1 MIANIFIK
9 RPVTAIVISIV
20 LAITGVICILNLPID
35 QYPDITPP
43 VVQVNGQFT
52 GADAQTV
59 EQTVATPIE
68 QQVNGTPGMEY
79 MQSNNT
85 NNGLMQMNV
94 TFKIGTDI
102 DIATLDVQNRV
113 SIASPLLPAVVSRL
127 GLTVRAVNPSM
138 LMMVAIYA
146 PKGTHEITFLDN
158 YTNIFVQDALLR
170 VPGVGSINRFTDD
183 FSMRIWMNPEKM
195 AAYSLTPADVIAA
208 LNAQNVQVAAGSAG
222 VPPQTKAQAYELGI
236 LVNGRLS
243 KVTEFQKVVVKTIP
257 ATGELIYLKDV
268 ARVEL
273 GKFTFS
279 SNSFVDGKRASY
291 LQIYQAPGSNALE
304 TANGIY
310 AALATLK
317 KSFPADVDY
326 SVPFESVTVVKVSMT
341 DVVHTLLMTLGLVA
355 LVVFLFLQNWRS
367 TLIPV
372 LAIPVSILGTFCFFI
387 PLGFTI
393 NTLTMFGFVLAIGI
407 VVDDAIIVVEA
418 VQHYIDHE
426 DMSAKEATYMAMKD
440 ISAPVIAIA
449 LILAAVFV
457 PVGFIPGI
465 VGRLYQQF
473 AITIAIS
480 VMLSAFIALSLTPAL
495 CTLLLKPSP
504 KEGDKKLNWSD
515 RMFGRFNKWF
525 DKVTEKYSNG
535 VKWSIKASRF
545 IIILLVCICAGTILL
560 FEHKPTG
567 FIPSEDDGN
576 LYVTFQLPPASATS
590 QSVDVMT
597 KLMQVISST
606 PGVAHYAAL
615 SGLNVITNATNSNC
629 GTIYCQLSPWDDRG
643 KSSEQ
648 VPGIIGVLRK
658 RIADAGIKNAS
669 IQVIQPSPIP
679 GVGSTVGFSFQI
691 EQRNT
696 NDDVHQFEKV
706 VNNFITE
713 ANKNPAIVNAFTYYT
728 AHTPNFS
735 LTVDRDKC
743 EKLGV
748 NIADV
753 FTTIQAYMGSL
764 YINDFTT
771 YNRTFHVVVQAD
783 TMYRALI
790 SDMDKYYVRNQAG
803 QMLPLGT
810 LISYQPVEAA
820 PLISHFNIF
829 RSAEVDGSSG
839 QGYSSTQTLDELKK
853 VADKVLPQGYA
864 YEYSG
869 LSYEE
874 IKAGSTTI
882 YIFIFSI
889 TFVFLFLAALYE
901 SWSVP
906 FSVLLAVPIGAFGA
920 IIALI
925 FLPKIT
931 NNVYAQI
938 GLITL
943 IGLAAKNAILIVEFA
958 KVRVDRGEDLMK
970 STLDAVRLRLRPIV
984 MTSLAFILGVL
995 PLVFATG
1002 AGAIARRT
1010 IGYTVLGGMLAAS
1023 SLAIFIVPV
1032 LYVLITKLS
1041 YGKKKLAYLV
1051 EHHEDLME
1059 KARKVEEQNIDPELE
1074 YEIGKDRELNGKGQK
1089 GDHKEG
1095 TGDMPKTITVSDQH
1109 LLTAS
1114 HKEAEEKLLPPGE
1127 EKTELMLP
1135 PGESAP
1141 DSGHL
1146 LPPADKNK
1154 DSNNG
1159 TNDENKP
1166 EEDKPVQE

>member
-1 MIANIFIK
+1 MIANTFIK

-20 LAITGVICILNLPID
+20 LVLTGTICIFILPVD

-43 VVQVNGQFT
+43 IVQVTGQFT

-59 EQTVATPIE
+59 EQTMATPIE

-79 MQSNNT
+79 MQSNST
-85 NNGLMQMNV
+85 NNGLMTMNV
-94 TFKIGTDI
+94 TFNIGTNI
-102 DIATLDVQNRV
+102 DVAALDVQNRV
-113 SIASPLLPAVVSRL
+113 SIATPLLPAVASRL
-127 GLTVRAVNPSM
+127 GITVRAVNPSM

-146 PKGTHEITFLDN
+146 PRGTHNITFLDN
-158 YTNIFVQDALLR
+158 YANIFVQDALLR
-170 VPGVGSINRFTDD
+170 VPGVGTITRFTDD

-195 AAYSLTPADVIAA
+195 AAYSLTPQDVINA

-222 VPPQTKAQAYELGI
+222 VPPQSKAQTFEIGI

-243 KVTEFQKVVVKTIP
+243 KVKEFENIIVKTLP
-257 ATGELIYLKDV
+257 ATGELVYLKDV

-279 SNSFVDGKRASY
+279 SNSFVDGQRASY
-291 LQIYQAPGSNALE
+291 LQIYQAPGSNALR
-304 TANGIY
+304 TAEGIY
-310 AALATLK
+310 KELAQLRQF
-317 KSFPADVDY
+317 FPTDVEY
-326 SVPFESVTVVKVSMT
+326 KVPFESVTVVKVSMA
-341 DVVHTLLMTLGLVA
+341 DVVTTLLMTLGLVA
-355 LVVFLFLQNWRS
+355 VVVFLFLQNLRS

-372 LAIPVSILGTFCFFI
+372 LAIPVSIFGTFCLFI

-426 DMSAKEATYMAMKD
+426 KMSPKEATYHAMKD
-440 ISAPVIAIA
+440 ISAPVVAIA

-480 VMLSAFIALSLTPAL
+480 VIISAFIALSLTPAL
-495 CTLLLKPSP
+495 CSLLLKPSKP
-504 KEGDKKLNWSD
+504 KEEARGLGRWFINFNEWFQRVTD
-515 RMFGRFNKWF
+515 R
-525 DKVTEKYSNG
+525 YSTG
-535 VKWSIKASRF
+535 VQKSIKASRY
-545 IIILLVCICAGTILL
+545 ILILLICVCAGAYFL
-560 FEHKPTG
+560 FQNKPSG

-576 LYVTFQLPPASATS
+576 IYVTYQLPPASSTS
-590 QSVDVMT
+590 QSVA
-597 KLMQVISST
+597 LMQRLMDVVSKT

-629 GTIYCQLSPWDDRG
+629 GTIYCQLKPWDERNGDDE
-643 KSSEQ
+643 K
-648 VPGIIGVLRK
+648 VP
-658 RIADAGIKNAS
+658 RILSVIQQRVADAGIRNANVE
-669 IQVIQPSPIP
+669 VIQPSPIP
-679 GVGSTVGFSFQI
+679 GIGAGVGFSFQI
-691 EQRNT
+691 EQRST
-696 NDDVHQFEKV
+696 NDDLHAFENTVQK
-706 VNNFITE
+706 FIAE
-713 ANKNPAIVNAFTYYT
+713 VKKDPAIGNAYSFYS
-728 AHTPNFS
+728 ARTPGYN

-753 FTTIQAYMGSL
+753 FTTIQAFMGSL

-783 TMYRALI
+783 TAFRSMI
-790 SDMDKYYVRNQAG
+790 SDMDKYYVRNSGG

-810 LISYQPVEAA
+810 LISYRPTETA

-829 RSAEVDGSSG
+829 RSAEVDGAPAPG
-839 QGYSSTQTLDELKK
+839 HSSTEVLK
-853 VADKVLPQGYA
+853 VIQETAARVLPDGYT
-864 YEYSG
+864 YEFSG

-874 IKAGSTTI
+874 IRAGSTTV

-920 IIALI
+920 ILTLV
-925 FLPKIT
+925 FVPSLT

-958 KVRVDRGEDLMK
+958 KVRVDRGEELIK
-970 STLDAVRLRLRPIV
+970 STLEAVSLRLRPIV

-1002 AGAIARRT
+1002 AGAVARRT
-1010 IGYTVLGGMLAAS
+1010 IGFTVLGGMLAAS
-1023 SLAIFIVPV
+1023 TLAIFIVPV
-1032 LYVLITKLS
+1032 LFVLITRAS
-1041 YGKKKLAYLV
+1041 YGKKKLEYLRAN
-1051 EHHEDLME
+1051 HISLME
-1059 KARKVEEQNIDPELE
+1059 KAKKVEQQNIDPELE
-1074 YEIGKDRELNGKGQK
+1074 FEIQKSRDLHGMDPRGGQA
-1089 GDHKEG
+1089 
-1095 TGDMPKTITVSDQH
+1095 Q
-1109 LLTAS
+1109 
-1114 HKEAEEKLLPPGE
+1114 
-1127 EKTELMLP
+1127 
-1135 PGESAP
+1135 
-1141 DSGHL
+1141 
-1146 LPPADKNK
+1146 
-1154 DSNNG
+1154 
-1159 TNDENKP
+1159 
-1166 EEDKPVQE
+1166 PVQG